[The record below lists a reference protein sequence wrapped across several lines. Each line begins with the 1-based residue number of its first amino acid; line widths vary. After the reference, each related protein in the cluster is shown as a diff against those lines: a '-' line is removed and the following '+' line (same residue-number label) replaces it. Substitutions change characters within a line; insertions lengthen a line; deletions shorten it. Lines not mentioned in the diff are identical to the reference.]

1 MSIKSEK
8 DAVMRSAI
16 FASVVLASGVISL
29 GASACDPQREYNQ
42 KISDLLT
49 RYQSEIVQANDAFA
63 RENVPFVKVVYKTSK
78 RFPNEYFVS
87 YPYSYNEAVDRWN
100 RAVNAAVT
108 NYSNDAK
115 TAYDNACLWW

>member
-1 MSIKSEK
+1 
-8 DAVMRSAI
+8 MRSAI

-42 KISDLLT
+42 KISDLLA

-63 RENVPFVKVVYKTSK
+63 RENVPLVKVVYTNSR

-87 YPYSYNEAVDRWN
+87 YPYSYNGAVDRWN
-100 RAVNAAVT
+100 RAVNTAVT

-115 TAYDNACLWW
+115 SAYNNACLWW

>member
-8 DAVMRSAI
+8 DVVMRSAI

-29 GASACDPQREYNQ
+29 GASACDPQEVYNQ
-42 KISDLLT
+42 KISGFLSK
-49 RYQSEIVQANDAFA
+49 YQNEIIQANDIFA
-63 RENVPFVKVVYKTSK
+63 RENVPVMRIVYTN
-78 RFPNEYFVS
+78 RRHFPNEYFVS

-115 TAYDNACLWW
+115 TAYNNACLWW

>member
-16 FASVVLASGVISL
+16 FASVVLASGGISL

-42 KISDLLT
+42 KISDLLA

-63 RENVPFVKVVYKTSK
+63 RKNVPFVKVVYKNS
-78 RFPNEYFVS
+78 RHFPNEYFVS